1 MAWLSMG
8 RSASS
13 TSYRR
18 SSWAT
23 WWQKRH
29 QAIALQG
36 GGHHQVP
43 QAHHVLPAAEIPGDE
58 GRLPGKTTC
67 RGFCWACGLPRERRW
82 GYRWQTWPY
91 NSSWWCLDSCRRIVS
106 GQWTWRSYQCHRQP
120 YHPQGA
126 STPRQRLHHLWMGQT
141 GSTWPQGPGQTSI
154 AAPTRCWRGATRRR
168 SCRWGRGWTW
178 SVGTT

>member
-67 RGFCWACGLPRERRW
+67 RGFCWACGLPREKRRGCW
-82 GYRWQTWPY
+82 RQKRPF
-91 NSSWWCLDSCRRIVS
+91 NSSWWCLDSCRRQVS
-106 GQWTWRSYQCHRQP
+106 SQRTWRSYWCRRWSYHLRGALITRQW
-120 YHPQGA
+120 Q
-126 STPRQRLHHLWMGQT
+126 LHLWMGQT
-141 GSTWPQGPGQTSI
+141 RSTWLRGGPQSPWQTSTE
-154 AAPTRCWRGATRRR
+154 APARCWRGATSPE
-168 SCRWGRGWTW
+168 SCRLGEGGRGQ
-178 SVGTT
+178 